1 MGLMDELNDIT
12 PNEPGPPCGIAEV
25 LKNLS
30 DEDQTALNT
39 VLFEPKP
46 RRHSNRDLQ
55 AFLINKDFNISYSS
69 VSLHRLKQCRC
80 FTGKST
86 RMKASAK

>member
-12 PNEPGPPCGIAEV
+12 HNEPGPPCGIAGV
-25 LKNLS
+25 LRKMS
-30 DEDQTALNT
+30 EEDQEVLNT

-46 RRHSNRDLQ
+46 RKYSNRDLQ
-55 AFLINKDFNISYSS
+55 AFLISKEFNVSYSS
-69 VSLHRLKQCRC
+69 VSLHRLRQCRC
-80 FTGKST
+80 FTGKSS